1 MAPHLATATI
11 EHIGAIWRV
20 CANGIC
26 KEHQQEWQAIVF
38 YHQMTNNPS
47 AREDEDCQHERLNE
61 RSL

>member
-26 KEHQQEWQAIVF
+26 KEHQQEWQAKVF

-47 AREDEDCQHERLNE
+47 AHADDQHERLNE